1 MVGLVHAGDMDR
13 VDERDGVGEKDR
25 VDRVDEMDEMDEVDV
40 VVIGAGGGGYPGAF
54 VLDRAGRRV
63 VMVDPIGN
71 LGGDCLAEGCVPS
84 KAVREASLVRARAA
98 RYASFGLDGPAP
110 DASWPAVLAH
120 KDRVQQTRY
129 AQHTRELGS
138 STIRF
143 HAGTAKV
150 VAERTVEIGDPGG
163 STRRY
168 RFTDLVLATGS
179 APSRLR
185 IPGAELTLTSHDLFR
200 LGADVAFPERPVI
213 IGGGYIGV
221 EAASMLHNLG
231 AAPTVLEAAGELL
244 PGFDPEPAAGLH
256 AQLGRRVTIVTDAF
270 VSAVERSAGGFTVHY
285 RCGGTEARVSGDA
298 VVMATGR
305 HVVLPEG
312 VELLGLPP
320 GKAPEVDNL
329 LRTANPHVY
338 APGDVNGR
346 SMLFHSAVR
355 QSLVAAHAI
364 LAGGQPV
371 DAMNFEAVPM
381 TVFTEPEAAHVGLT
395 EAQAAERFGDVDV
408 TRYDYAE
415 DARAQILAETE
426 GFIKLVFDGHSGR
439 LVGAQIL
446 GVDAAQLVA
455 PLALAVHA
463 GLGAAALAEVAFP
476 HPMISEG
483 INKAARAEHA

>member
-1 MVGLVHAGDMDR
+1 MAGR
-13 VDERDGVGEKDR
+13 VEDA
-25 VDRVDEMDEMDEVDV
+25 DV

-84 KAVREASLVRARAA
+84 KAVREASLVRARAT
-98 RYASFGLDGPAP
+98 RYAAFGLDGPAP
-110 DASWPAVLAH
+110 GVSWPAVLAH
-120 KDRVQQTRY
+120 KDRVQRTRY
-129 AQHTRELGS
+129 AQHTGELAS
-138 STIRF
+138 STIRL
-143 HAGTAKV
+143 HTGTARVTSERV
-150 VAERTVEIGDPGG
+150 VEVSQPDGPTQ
-163 STRRY
+163 RY
-168 RFTDLVLATGS
+168 RFADLVVATGS
-179 APSRLR
+179 APSRLP
-185 IPGAELTLTSHDLFR
+185 IPGAELTLSSHDLFR
-200 LGADVAFPERPVI
+200 LGADLAFPERPVI

-221 EAASMLHNLG
+221 EVASMLDNLG
-231 AAPTVLEAAGELL
+231 AAPTVLEATGELL
-244 PGFDPEPAAGLH
+244 PGFDPDLAAGVH
-256 AQLGRRVTIVTDAF
+256 AQLGRRVTILTDAF
-270 VSAVERSAGGFTVHY
+270 VSAVERSAGGYIVHY
-285 RCGGTEARVSGDA
+285 RRAGAEAQVSGDV

-312 VELLGLPP
+312 LEHLGLPAGEP
-320 GKAPEVDNL
+320 PAVDRL
-329 LRTANPHVY
+329 LRTVNTHVY

-395 EAQAAERFGDVDV
+395 EAQAADRFGDVDV
-408 TRYDYAE
+408 TRYDYRE
-415 DARAQILAETE
+415 DARAQILDETE
-426 GFIKLVFDGHSGR
+426 GFVKLVFDGRSGR
-439 LVGAQIL
+439 LAGAQVL
-446 GVDAAQLVA
+446 GVDAAQLIA

-483 INKAARAEHA
+483 ISKAARAEHA